1 MPQASLPHQQHIG
14 AIMKNLSLL
23 LASAFISTGALAKTT
38 IEFPLKGDV
47 KINGKFNNNILLSS
61 LNKKLSKA
69 GLPGFPDV
77 AVFGKNDV
85 PYAKKLRKMTDNA
98 EKALGVEFNNVSPI
112 GYSYF
117 HNVEMCYRG
126 DINEVKQVIDA
137 LYGPVFLEDQG
148 LQAIR
153 YGSKKYVYEMYKDDF
168 FENNAEVLESDLE
181 NNPAEV
187 KAWKAHKSTS
197 KNVLLLTDLGPQGD
211 GVELNLSV
219 IKPCK

>member
-1 MPQASLPHQQHIG
+1 MPQASLPQEQQIG
-14 AIMKNLSLL
+14 VTMKHLSLL
-23 LASAFISTGALAKTT
+23 LATAFISTGALAKTT
-38 IEFPLKGDV
+38 IEFPLKGDFT
-47 KINGKFNNNILLSS
+47 INGKFNENILLSS

-98 EKALGVEFNNVSPI
+98 EKAIGVEFNNVSPI

-117 HNVEMCYRG
+117 HHVDMCYRG
-126 DINEVKQVIDA
+126 DINEVKGVIDA
-137 LYGPVFLEDQG
+137 LYGPVFHEYQG
-148 LQAIR
+148 IQAIR
-153 YGSKKYVYEMYKDDF
+153 YGSKKYVYFKEDF
-168 FENNAEVLESDLE
+168 FENNPEVLESDLE

-187 KAWKAHKSTS
+187 KAWKAHKATS
-197 KNVLLLTDLGPQGD
+197 KNVLLLTDLGQNGD
-211 GVELNLSV
+211 GLELNLSV